1 LSIVNFATEF
11 GPFVRADGVW
21 SQIMCPVDRGQRP
34 RPALFLD
41 RDGVINEDVGYLH
54 HTEGVRLVS
63 GAAEA
68 IAGANRLGFPV
79 VVVTNQGGV
88 GLGYFGWAEFA
99 AVQDR
104 LLELLAAKGAHVDGV
119 FASPYHPRATGPY
132 AHPSHPSRKPNPGML
147 LAAADWLAI
156 DLGRSWIVGDH
167 ARDIEA
173 AKKAGLAGGMHVLS
187 GHGGEDG
194 QRESALAF
202 ADDGFRVVTG
212 TSIVGALRVLPLYRA

>member
-1 LSIVNFATEF
+1 MNFTTSF

-21 SQIMCPVDRGQRP
+21 SQVLCPVPGGQRP

-54 HTEGVRLVS
+54 HTEDVRLVD

-68 IAGANRLGFPV
+68 IKAANRLGFPV
-79 VVVTNQGGV
+79 VVVTNQGGI
-88 GLGYFGWAEFA
+88 GLGYFGWPDFA

-104 LLELLAAKGAHVDGV
+104 LLDLLAAKGAHVDGV

-147 LAAADWLAI
+147 LAAADWLSI
-156 DLGRSWIVGDH
+156 DLARSWMVGDH
-167 ARDIEA
+167 ARDLEA
-173 AKKAGLAGGMHVLS
+173 AKNAGLPGGMHVLS
-187 GHGGEDG
+187 GHGGEEG
-194 QRESALAF
+194 QRDGALAL
-202 ADDGFRVVTG
+202 AGDGFRVLTG
-212 TSIVGALRVLPLYRA
+212 NSIAAAVRTLPLYRE

>member
-1 LSIVNFATEF
+1 VNFATSF

-21 SQIMCPVDRGQRP
+21 CQTMSPAERGQRP

-54 HTEGVRLVS
+54 HTEDVRLIG

-68 IAGANRLGFPV
+68 ITAANRLDFPV
-79 VVVTNQGGV
+79 VVVTNQGGI

-104 LLELLAAKGAHVDGV
+104 LLELLAAKRAHVDGV
-119 FASPYHPRATGPY
+119 FASPYHPRATGAY
-132 AHPSHPSRKPNPGML
+132 AHPNHPSRKPNPGML
-147 LAAADWLAI
+147 LAAAEWLSI
-156 DLGRSWIVGDH
+156 DLGRSWMVGDH
-167 ARDIEA
+167 ARDMEA

-187 GHGGEDG
+187 GHGGEHG
-194 QRESALAF
+194 QREGALAL
-202 ADDGFRVVTG
+202 ADDGFQVLTG
-212 TSIVGALRVLPLYRA
+212 NSIAAAVRTLPLYRA